1 MLFSRPLRSRSWSL
15 TWLLAFSACGG
26 GDAPSGPLEP
36 EAPTCDDGLLNGSE
50 TDLDCGGDECEPCAV
65 GALCDAAS
73 DCESGECRARRC
85 VLPQSCDD
93 GVRNQGETGID
104 CGGPNCEPCG
114 DEGPCDRRSDCD
126 SGLCVA
132 GRCAVPEC
140 GDGVTQAQNDEE
152 CDDRRESAEC
162 NADCTVAACG
172 DGIVNRSAGEECE
185 PTGSPQVWSRC
196 QAGCTL
202 GAGLDGTFGD
212 EWEELAPPAGLI
224 PSLQSFVYAG
234 SRYIYEFYTNQRY
247 DTQEDEWTDLLA
259 EFPVPLSAFTANAAV
274 SDDALFVP
282 RGGKMHRFDLAEEA
296 WSELKGDIPYGDDWL
311 TAAVFDGEG
320 NIWYHAQAGLIQYT
334 PSNGQVREFAHQF
347 FPLSETRFAYDPLTN
362 RILFGGYTS
371 HRFIIFD
378 IATEKFTPGSE
389 NPAGAILDSTCQDR
403 AGGVYTGSSD
413 FTTMYRYDI
422 ATDTWKDLP
431 TLPVHHDD
439 FSSCVVSE
447 DGYLYYG
454 TSTPSFHRLPLGKR

>member
-1 MLFSRPLRSRSWSL
+1 M
-15 TWLLAFSACGG
+15 AFAACGG

-36 EAPTCDDGLLNGSE
+36 EAPTCDDGLRNGSE
-50 TDLDCGGDECEPCAV
+50 TDVDCGGDECEPCGV

-73 DCESGECRARRC
+73 DRESGECRAHRC

-93 GVRNQGETGID
+93 GVGNQGETGID

-172 DGIVNRSAGEECE
+172 DGIVNPSAGEECE

-202 GAGLDGTFGD
+202 GAGLYGTFGD

-224 PSLQSFVYAG
+224 
-234 SRYIYEFYTNQRY
+234 
-247 DTQEDEWTDLLA
+247 
-259 EFPVPLSAFTANAAV
+259 
-274 SDDALFVP
+274 
-282 RGGKMHRFDLAEEA
+282 RG
-296 WSELKGDIPYGDDWL
+296 
-311 TAAVFDGEG
+311 
-320 NIWYHAQAGLIQYT
+320 
-334 PSNGQVREFAHQF
+334 
-347 FPLSETRFAYDPLTN
+347 
-362 RILFGGYTS
+362 
-371 HRFIIFD
+371 
-378 IATEKFTPGSE
+378 
-389 NPAGAILDSTCQDR
+389 
-403 AGGVYTGSSD
+403 
-413 FTTMYRYDI
+413 
-422 ATDTWKDLP
+422 
-431 TLPVHHDD
+431 
-439 FSSCVVSE
+439 
-447 DGYLYYG
+447 
-454 TSTPSFHRLPLGKR
+454 